1 MTEQLLA
8 FNFFERELINNFFFN
23 VAMHTFTVKRCSVR
37 KSANPTLQIL
47 TILVEL
53 SLNIVSRLSFIIEI
67 LLKILYS

>member
-1 MTEQLLA
+1 
-8 FNFFERELINNFFFN
+8 
-23 VAMHTFTVKRCSVR
+23 MHTFTVKRCSVR

-53 SLNIVSRLSFIIEI
+53 SLNIVSRLSFIIKI